1 MNRQL
6 IGKQKKSGDCRDET
20 TRLLKGLEGM
30 RDELGPLAEELIDLL
45 RDGSTSTSQT
55 ARPAPGR
62 TGHKH

>member
-1 MNRQL
+1 MNRQQ

-45 RDGSTSTSQT
+45 RDSGASSAESVH
-55 ARPAPGR
+55 PMPGR
-62 TGHKH
+62 TDYKH